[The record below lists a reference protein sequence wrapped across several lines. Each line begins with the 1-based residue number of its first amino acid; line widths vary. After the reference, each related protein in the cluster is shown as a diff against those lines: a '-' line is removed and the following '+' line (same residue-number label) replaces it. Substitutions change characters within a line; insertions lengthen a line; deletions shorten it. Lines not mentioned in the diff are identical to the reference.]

1 MLKKT
6 KKIAQKFKTMELV
19 HINLILQNKSTI
31 ITNFLSF
38 FQFFPQNLPLD
49 PVPDPGGKMNA
60 DPCGSGSTIIA
71 LLVTIVMLAIKLVQL
86 LEISQLMEIVM
97 LEVLL
102 WSLCE
107 DCYVGGVVMEVV

>member
-1 MLKKT
+1 
-6 KKIAQKFKTMELV
+6 
-19 HINLILQNKSTI
+19 
-31 ITNFLSF
+31 
-38 FQFFPQNLPLD
+38 
-49 PVPDPGGKMNA
+49 MNA

-86 LEISQLMEIVM
+86 LDILQLMEIVM